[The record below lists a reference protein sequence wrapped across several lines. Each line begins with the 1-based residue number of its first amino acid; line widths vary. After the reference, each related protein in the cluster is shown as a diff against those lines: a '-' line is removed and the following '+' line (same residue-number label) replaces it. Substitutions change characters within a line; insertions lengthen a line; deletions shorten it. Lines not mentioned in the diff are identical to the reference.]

1 MSRFLKLSDFIINT
15 KNINYIQS
23 KPNQYIINMASN
35 NINGSMIFGFGTIN
49 SSQYAITVINDNIN
63 NDYDIVTKW
72 INNIEQNNN

>member
-23 KPNQYIINMASN
+23 KPNQYIINMALN

-72 INNIEQNNN
+72 INDIEQNNN

>member
-72 INNIEQNNN
+72 INDIEQNNN

>member
-1 MSRFLKLSDFIINT
+1 MSRFLKLSDFIINI

-72 INNIEQNNN
+72 INDIEQNNN